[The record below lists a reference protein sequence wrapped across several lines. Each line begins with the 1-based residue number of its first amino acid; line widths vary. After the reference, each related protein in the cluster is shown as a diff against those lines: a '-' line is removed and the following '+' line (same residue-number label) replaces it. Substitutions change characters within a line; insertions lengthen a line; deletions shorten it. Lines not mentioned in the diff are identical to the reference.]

1 MAIIRDRYYPL
12 LFDEGKLAV
21 ADEIIDEEFVNHRHP
36 KDWPT
41 GPEALK
47 KVVRELNAM
56 HGGGLNNLHTE
67 VVEIFVRGHNEIYA
81 LTHQTGVHNGNDVM
95 QSNCTIGNLT
105 TERTKS
111 VRTKSNSGQPRTT
124 ESSYAPLTIKRK
136 EVSYRLYHLERC
148 NCQQPRHRNR
158 SCPR

>member
-95 QSNCTIGNLT
+95 PDPLPSLPPGTQFDEIQLHHWKFNNRTHKICSHEVQFWATANDGKQLRSIDDQK
-105 TERTKS
+105 ER
-111 VRTKSNSGQPRTT
+111 G
-124 ESSYAPLTIKRK
+124 
-136 EVSYRLYHLERC
+136 
-148 NCQQPRHRNR
+148 
-158 SCPR
+158 